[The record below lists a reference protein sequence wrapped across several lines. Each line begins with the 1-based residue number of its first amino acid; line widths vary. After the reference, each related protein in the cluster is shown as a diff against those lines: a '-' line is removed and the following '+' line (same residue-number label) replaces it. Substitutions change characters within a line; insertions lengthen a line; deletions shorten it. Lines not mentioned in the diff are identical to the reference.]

1 MDFKKLEELSYEAS
15 IARNQNLRSNSTK
28 IEAEILK
35 NMTEGQLMFPVVD
48 EILITKN
55 TASFVYKNGE
65 TYAALFEFIGRIL
78 HVDIPI
84 KINQCK
90 FGPGGVIVSANSKEE
105 AQKILKDC
113 TNELQALIKAKEG
126 YID

>member
-1 MDFKKLEELSYEAS
+1 MDFKKLEELAYEVS
-15 IARNQNLRSNSTK
+15 VARNQNLRSKVTK
-28 IEAEILK
+28 IEEEILK
-35 NMTEGQLMFPVVD
+35 NMMEGSLLFPVED

-55 TASFVYKNGE
+55 TASFVYKKGE
-65 TYAALFEFIGRIL
+65 TYPSLLEFVGRLL

-90 FGPGGVIVSANSKEE
+90 FGPGGVIVTANSKEE
-105 AQKILKDC
+105 AQKILQVC
-113 TNELQALIKAKEG
+113 TNELHALIKAKEG